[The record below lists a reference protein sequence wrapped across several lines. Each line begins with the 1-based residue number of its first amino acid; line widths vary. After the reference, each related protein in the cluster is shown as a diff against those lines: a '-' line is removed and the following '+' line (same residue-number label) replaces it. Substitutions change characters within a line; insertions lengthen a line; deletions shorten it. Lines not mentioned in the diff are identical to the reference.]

1 MPLSVLNHPELQ
13 SEAAA
18 YEFVEAKLW
27 PNGPECPHCGAV
39 GRAYA
44 LKSKTARVGLRKC
57 AGCRKTFTVK
67 VGTIFEDSHVPMH
80 KWLQAIHLMC
90 SSKKGISSH
99 QLHRILGVTLKTAW
113 FMSHRIREAMR
124 DGSLA
129 ALGGPNGNAVEA
141 DETFIGRKK
150 DVPVPKG
157 GPSHKHAVLALVER
171 GGKVRTFHI
180 GEVTKAEIGAIVAR
194 TSRARHGS

>member
-18 YEFVEAKLW
+18 YEFVEAKRW
-27 PNGPECPHCGAV
+27 PNGPECPHCGTV

-44 LKSKTARVGLRKC
+44 LKGKTARIGLRKC

-99 QLHRILGVTLKTAW
+99 QLHRILGVTLKTPR
-113 FMSHRIREAMR
+113 FISDRLREAIR
-124 DGSLA
+124 DVSLGPLGCFGSATRSRPTRRSSAVKRACWLRA
-129 ALGGPNGNAVEA
+129 A
-141 DETFIGRKK
+141 T
-150 DVPVPKG
+150 
-157 GPSHKHAVLALVER
+157 
-171 GGKVRTFHI
+171 RTS
-180 GEVTKAEIGAIVAR
+180 TPCSLSWSAVAR
-194 TSRARHGS
+194 SARSISRPWLPTRSARWSARTWPARRG